1 MINYSAHDIK
11 RYLNRQMNA
20 AEMHAFEKAMM
31 DDPFLADAVDG
42 YRSIPAGQSI
52 PSDLTELQ
60 QRINPKKENGK
71 VVSGFFRPWMQMAA
85 VAVILISG
93 GVVLYR
99 FLSKPIANEVV
110 AIKETPKAEPPVI
123 SNPTIVDSNTVAI
136 TEVRPQQDHTL
147 LPVTGKRMKLPA
159 APSAQVPAIASN
171 KPVIAD
177 TSTIAS
183 ADIAALL
190 PPTSVAAAAAEANQ
204 NAETLVKKEAKSRI
218 APVKLNRFTGVVVD
232 ENNQPLPFANIT
244 EVKSGVGTYADVKGN
259 FIMVAADSV
268 LSIETKSVGYNTA
281 NVFIR
286 NNQQQKI
293 VLRDEAVSYSN
304 VSKEELFERNKKRT
318 GIMKEELTEME
329 SEPID
334 GWDHYSMYVLNN
346 TRKSRFTDEKIR
358 LKDKASLKEVE
369 VSFDVLPDGNI
380 ANFKVERSNCATCNN
395 EAIRVLKDGPKW
407 KSKTGKTERTRF
419 TVRF

>member
-1 MINYSAHDIK
+1 MINYSAHDIE

-42 YRSIPAGQSI
+42 YRSMPAAQSI
-52 PSDLTELQ
+52 QSDLAELQ

-71 VVSGFFRPWMQMAA
+71 VVSGFFRPWLQMAA
-85 VAVILISG
+85 VAVILLSAG
-93 GVVLYR
+93 FVLYR
-99 FLSKPIANEVV
+99 FLNKPVTNEIIAVTE
-110 AIKETPKAEPPVI
+110 APKAVPPVT
-123 SNPTIVDSNTVAI
+123 SQPALVDSNTVAL
-136 TEVRPQQDHTL
+136 TEVQPQKDNTL
-147 LPVTGKRMKLPA
+147 LPVAGKKIKLPA
-159 APSAQVPAIASN
+159 APSAQVPTIASN
-171 KPVIAD
+171 EPVVAD
-177 TSTIAS
+177 TSTVTS
-183 ADIAALL
+183 SDIAAAL
-190 PPTSVAAAAAEANQ
+190 PPPSVAAASAEAKQ
-204 NAETLVKKEAKSRI
+204 NAETFAKKEAKSRV

-281 NVFIR
+281 NVLIR

-293 VLRDEAVSYSN
+293 VLRDEAVSYGN
-304 VSKEELFERNKKRT
+304 VTKEQLFERNKKRA

-334 GWDHYSMYVLNN
+334 GWDNYSMYVLNN
-346 TRKSRFTDEKIR
+346 TRNSRFTDERIR
-358 LKDKASLKEVE
+358 LKDKESVKEVE

-395 EAIRVLKDGPKW
+395 EAIRVLKEGPKW